1 MASAMDLSS
10 PRTESPGIP
19 VASGAPHEGTTSRTS
34 AVPDKVEILVLVEAA
49 LSWDVDGPELPTV
62 KNALT
67 MAQQFTDFG
76 RIVADDLE
84 AQLPNLPAD
93 SELCIGARATLG
105 EASRRLY
112 LRPLAQTAAPRSAAR
127 RAQNLARLVQALN
140 HTFGEVC
147 HEQVRSRSVQA
158 PQRE

>member
-1 MASAMDLSS
+1 MASSEA
-10 PRTESPGIP
+10 
-19 VASGAPHEGTTSRTS
+19 HEDTTSRTS
-34 AVPDKVEILVLVEAA
+34 AVPDKVEVLALVEAA
-49 LSWDVDGPELPTV
+49 LSWNVDSPELPAV
-62 KNALT
+62 KDALA

-76 RIVADDLE
+76 RVVADDLE
-84 AQLPNLPAD
+84 AQLRSLPAD

-140 HTFGEVC
+140 RTFGEVGR
-147 HEQVRSRSVQA
+147 EQVRSRSVQA